1 MDRILFAKQIQYPKI
16 FNATFT
22 TWNMTKKEIKKQ
34 SNKEHISKKDYE
46 KFKLIK
52 GESSH
57 TEELVDHYWGS
68 INYVFSLIKASEIK
82 AGLILSFY
90 GILLNIIYGSI
101 VTVLQKDDNTWLI
114 YILIMSW
121 VISTIISIYY
131 SIRCFI
137 PKIEDTYDPNIFFF
151 GDIIS
156 KFGTIRE
163 FSQTFYNISLTEE
176 ELFDHLGQQVFI
188 NSKIS
193 AYKFKCVNYA
203 IRFLAIGL
211 AILFLTVLCYVFT
224 EFILK

>member
-1 MDRILFAKQIQYPKI
+1 MKKKGEKEKPK
-16 FNATFT
+16 
-22 TWNMTKKEIKKQ
+22 KRVEK
-34 SNKEHISKKDYE
+34 ISKKELE

-90 GILLNIIYGSI
+90 GILLNVIYGNVVAI
-101 VTVLQKDDNTWLI
+101 LQRDDHLWLL
-114 YILIMSW
+114 YALIISW
-121 VISTIISIYY
+121 VICTIVSIYY

-137 PKIEDTYDPNIFFF
+137 PKIESTYDPNIFFF

-176 ELFDHLGQQVFI
+176 ELFDHLGQQIFI

-211 AILFLTVLCYVFT
+211 GILFLAVICYLMT
-224 EFILK
+224 EFVL

>member
-1 MDRILFAKQIQYPKI
+1 
-16 FNATFT
+16 
-22 TWNMTKKEIKKQ
+22 MTKKEATKKHK
-34 SNKEHISKKDYE
+34 SGKNDISRKDAEY
-46 KFKLIK
+46 FKLIK

-90 GILLNIIYGSI
+90 GILLNVIYGNI
-101 VTVLQKDDNTWLI
+101 VTVLQKDDNTWLL
-114 YILIMSW
+114 YILIIAW

-137 PKIEDTYDPNIFFF
+137 PKIEDKYDPNIFFF

-163 FSQTFYNISLTEE
+163 FSQTFYDISLTEE
-176 ELFDHLGQQVFI
+176 ELFDHLGQQIFV

-203 IRFLAIGL
+203 IRFLAISL
-211 AILFLTVLCYVFT
+211 VILFMAIICYVFT
-224 EFILK
+224 EFIL

>member
-16 FNATFT
+16 FNATIT

>member
-1 MDRILFAKQIQYPKI
+1 MKKKGEK
-16 FNATFT
+16 
-22 TWNMTKKEIKKQ
+22 TK
-34 SNKEHISKKDYE
+34 NKEEKISLKDLE

-52 GESSH
+52 GKSSH

-90 GILLNIIYGSI
+90 GILLNVIYDN
-101 VTVLQKDDNTWLI
+101 VVAVLQRGGFPWLL
-114 YILIMSW
+114 YALIISW
-121 VISTIISIYY
+121 VVCTIISIYY

-137 PKIEDTYDPNIFFF
+137 PKIESTYDPNIFFF
-151 GDIIS
+151 GDIIT

-163 FSQTFYNISLTEE
+163 FSQTFYDISLTEE
-176 ELFDHLGQQVFI
+176 ELFDHLGQQIFI

-193 AYKFKCVNYA
+193 AYKLRCVNYA

-211 AILFLTVLCYVFT
+211 GILFLAIICYLIT
-224 EFILK
+224 EFVL

>member
-1 MDRILFAKQIQYPKI
+1 MKKKGENEKPKRRED
-16 FNATFT
+16 
-22 TWNMTKKEIKKQ
+22 K
-34 SNKEHISKKDYE
+34 ISKKELE

-90 GILLNIIYGSI
+90 GILLNVIYGNVVAI
-101 VTVLQKDDNTWLI
+101 LQRDDHLWLL
-114 YILIMSW
+114 YALIISW
-121 VISTIISIYY
+121 VICTIVSIYY

-137 PKIEDTYDPNIFFF
+137 PKIESTYDPNIFFF

-176 ELFDHLGQQVFI
+176 ELFDHLGQQIFI

-211 AILFLTVLCYVFT
+211 GILFLAVICYLMT
-224 EFILK
+224 EFVL

>member
-1 MDRILFAKQIQYPKI
+1 
-16 FNATFT
+16 
-22 TWNMTKKEIKKQ
+22 MTKKESKKK
-34 SNKEHISKKDYE
+34 SKSDKEHISKKDYQQ
-46 KFKLIK
+46 FRLVK

-90 GILLNIIYGSI
+90 GILLNVIYGNLEM
-101 VTVLQKDDNTWLI
+101 VLQKDDNSWLL
-114 YILIMSW
+114 YALIIFW
-121 VISTIISIYY
+121 VISIIVSVFY

-176 ELFDHLGQQVFI
+176 ELFDHLGQQIFI

-211 AILFLTVLCYVFT
+211 AILLLAIICYLVT
-224 EFILK
+224 EFRLK

>member
-1 MDRILFAKQIQYPKI
+1 
-16 FNATFT
+16 
-22 TWNMTKKEIKKQ
+22 MTKKEIKKQ

>member
-1 MDRILFAKQIQYPKI
+1 
-16 FNATFT
+16 
-22 TWNMTKKEIKKQ
+22 MTKKEKKKK
-34 SNKEHISKKDYE
+34 SKSDIGHISKKDYE

-90 GILLNIIYGSI
+90 GILLNVIYGNLEM
-101 VTVLQKDDNTWLI
+101 VLQKEDNPWLL
-114 YILIMSW
+114 YALIISW
-121 VISTIISIYY
+121 GISTIVSIFY

-156 KFGTIRE
+156 KFGNIRE
-163 FSQTFYNISLTEE
+163 FSQTFYDISLTEE
-176 ELFDHLGQQVFI
+176 ELFDHLGQQIYI

-203 IRFLAIGL
+203 VRFLAIGL
-211 AILFLTVLCYVFT
+211 AILFLAIICYLLT
-224 EFILK
+224 EFVL